1 MQFRLS
7 RTAGKTVS
15 KLALGS
21 VLLSALLACMPNS
34 IKEERAFI
42 DSTLTN
48 SPLVEHQK
56 IEYSG
61 GVMHSAT
68 IARQGARDNELA
80 AVVFVHGTPGSWQ
93 HWAYFLMHEQ
103 LQTEAMLVSIDRAG
117 WGASTVDDQSQA
129 IDFSYQSR
137 AISAVLRNLQ
147 NNHNVQRIV
156 LVGHSLGASIVP
168 RVAMDYPE
176 LVDAVLIL
184 AGSLDPQ
191 LGGPRWF
198 NRLAAVP
205 GVYWLLPHA
214 LEFSNRE
221 IMGLQDNLV
230 AMNSH
235 WGELTQPVRIV
246 QGMQDKLVYPGNIDF
261 LERTLSAGQLHA
273 TRLEAAGHLLHLEQR
288 PLLLSELRA
297 LITP

>member
-1 MQFRLS
+1 MQFRQS
-7 RTAGKTVS
+7 SKAGKVLS
-15 KLALGS
+15 KLALLS
-21 VLLSALLACMPNS
+21 ILLASILACMPSS
-34 IKEERAFI
+34 IKAERAFVA
-42 DSTLTN
+42 DTLTH

-61 GVMHSAT
+61 GVMHTAR
-68 IARQGARDNELA
+68 IDRQGLRDDA
-80 AVVFVHGTPGSWQ
+80 PVAVVFVHGTPGSWE
-93 HWAYFLMHEQ
+93 HWAYFLMHTQ

-117 WGASTVDDQSQA
+117 WGASLVDDRAQA
-129 IDFSYQSR
+129 IDFSYQSS

-147 NNHNVQRIV
+147 DQHKVQRIV
-156 LVGHSLGASIVP
+156 LVGHSLGGSIVP

-184 AGSLDPQ
+184 AGSLDPE

-198 NRLAAVP
+198 NWLAAMP
-205 GVYWLLPHA
+205 GVYWLLPDA
-214 LEFSNRE
+214 LEFANRE
-221 IMGLQDNLV
+221 IMGLRDNLK
-230 AMNSH
+230 AMSSR

-261 LERTLSAGQLHA
+261 LERTLPADQLRA
-273 TRLEAAGHLLHLEQR
+273 TRLEQAGHLLHLEQR
-288 PLLLSELRA
+288 PRLLSELRA